1 MKKISTESTQIALH
15 ISVFLNEYAAN
26 YKTSSGHTLKSYHDT
41 LTLYLG
47 FLETEK
53 GISPARLGRSCF
65 ERPAIEEWLLWM
77 QQKRGCSPGTCNVR
91 LAGLREFLKYMGS
104 RDAGKLYLYSQA
116 KEIPKV
122 PGVKVKVK
130 GLSKNAV
137 KALVEAPDIKR
148 KAGRRDLAFITL
160 MYNTAAGLDE
170 LLSLKIRDVNI
181 GNAPGITV
189 LGKKDKIRTIP
200 ILSRTVSHLERYIGE
215 FHGDSPDP
223 AAYVFYSRNG
233 GLHSKLSQPAIDKM
247 LKKYAAQAKVHCPDV
262 PLTLHAHQ
270 LRHARA
276 THWLDEGMNIV
287 QISHLLG
294 HAQVETTMV
303 YLDISIEQTTS
314 ALETLL
320 KKEDAAVKPKWKNPD
335 GSLASFCAC
344 RKMKEIDMQ

>member
-1 MKKISTESTQIALH
+1 
-15 ISVFLNEYAAN
+15 
-26 YKTSSGHTLKSYHDT
+26 
-41 LTLYLG
+41 
-47 FLETEK
+47 
-53 GISPARLGRSCF
+53 
-65 ERPAIEEWLLWM
+65 
-77 QQKRGCSPGTCNVR
+77 
-91 LAGLREFLKYMGS
+91 
-104 RDAGKLYLYSQA
+104 
-116 KEIPKV
+116 
-122 PGVKVKVK
+122 
-130 GLSKNAV
+130 
-137 KALVEAPDIKR
+137 
-148 KAGRRDLAFITL
+148 
-160 MYNTAAGLDE
+160 
-170 LLSLKIRDVNI
+170 
-181 GNAPGITV
+181 
-189 LGKKDKIRTIP
+189 
-200 ILSRTVSHLERYIGE
+200 
-215 FHGDSPDP
+215 
-223 AAYVFYSRNG
+223 
-233 GLHSKLSQPAIDKM
+233 M

>member
-1 MKKISTESTQIALH
+1 MTKMPTDSTQIAVH
-15 ISVFLNEYAAN
+15 ISTFLNEYVLG
-26 YKTSSGHTLKSYHDT
+26 YKTRSGHTLKSYRDT

-53 GISPARLGRSCF
+53 NISPARLDRGCF
-65 ERPAIEEWLLWM
+65 ERPVIEEWILWM
-77 QQKRGCSPGTCNVR
+77 QKKRGCSPGTCNVR
-91 LAGLREFLKYMGS
+91 LAGLREFLKYMAS

-122 PGVKVKVK
+122 PGVKGKVK

-137 KALVEAPDIKR
+137 KALAEAPDTK
-148 KAGRRDLAFITL
+148 KKTGRRDIAFITL
-160 MYNTAAGLDE
+160 MYNTAVRLDE
-170 LLSLKIRDVNI
+170 LLSLKVRDINM

-200 ILSRTVSHLERYIGE
+200 ILSRTVSHLERYIME
-215 FHGDSPDP
+215 FHGDFPDP

-247 LKKYAAQAKVHCPDV
+247 LKKYAAQAHACCLDV

-270 LRHARA
+270 IRHARA

-303 YLDISIEQTTS
+303 YLDISMEQTTA

-320 KKEDAAVKPKWKNPD
+320 DDKDKSVTPKWKKPD

-344 RKMKEIDMQ
+344 RKMKEIDG